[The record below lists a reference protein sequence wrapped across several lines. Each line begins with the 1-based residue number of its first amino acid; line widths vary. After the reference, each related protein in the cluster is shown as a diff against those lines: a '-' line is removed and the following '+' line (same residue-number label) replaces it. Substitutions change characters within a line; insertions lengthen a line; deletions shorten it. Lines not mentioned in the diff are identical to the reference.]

1 MWLLKLHFSIS
12 VLCLLTFI
20 GFKVVFKQL
29 IKDNGWIGDEKRKR
43 KSILNYFIFF
53 IPLMNVIMVIVMFLL
68 IGMKKKDFDKICD
81 DAKKDNRGINP

>member
-20 GFKVVFKQL
+20 GFKVVFKQM

-43 KSILNYFIFF
+43 KSILSYFIFF

-68 IGMKKKDFDKICD
+68 IGMKKKDFDKICE
-81 DAKKDNRGINP
+81 DAKKDNEV

>member
-20 GFKVVFKQL
+20 GFKVVLKQL

-43 KSILNYFIFF
+43 KSILSYFIFF

-68 IGMKKKDFDKICD
+68 IGMKKKDFDKICE
-81 DAKKDNRGINP
+81 DAKKDNEV

>member
-43 KSILNYFIFF
+43 KSILSYFIFF

-68 IGMKKKDFDKICD
+68 IGMKKKDFDKICE
-81 DAKKDNRGINP
+81 DAKKDNEA

>member
-68 IGMKKKDFDKICD
+68 IGMKKKDFDKICE
-81 DAKKDNRGINP
+81 DAKKDNEV

>member
-20 GFKVVFKQL
+20 GFKVVCKQL

-68 IGMKKKDFDKICD
+68 IGMKKKDFDKICE
-81 DAKKDNRGINP
+81 DAKKDNEV

>member
-1 MWLLKLHFSIS
+1 MIMWLLKLHFSIS

-20 GFKVVFKQL
+20 GFKVVFKHL

-43 KSILNYFIFF
+43 KSILSYFIFF

-68 IGMKKKDFDKICD
+68 IGMKKKDFDKICE
-81 DAKKDNRGINP
+81 DAKKDNEV

>member
-43 KSILNYFIFF
+43 KSIPSYFIFF
-53 IPLMNVIMVIVMFLL
+53 IPLMNVIMVIVMFLS
-68 IGMKKKDFDKICD
+68 IGMKKKDFDKICE
-81 DAKKDNRGINP
+81 DAKKDNEV

>member
-29 IKDNGWIGDEKRKR
+29 IKENGWIGDEKRKR
-43 KSILNYFIFF
+43 KSILSYFIFF

-68 IGMKKKDFDKICD
+68 IGMKKKDFDKICE
-81 DAKKDNRGINP
+81 DAKKDNEV

>member
-43 KSILNYFIFF
+43 KSILSYFIFF

-68 IGMKKKDFDKICD
+68 IGMKKKDFDKICE
-81 DAKKDNRGINP
+81 DAKKDNEV